1 MTLEDV
7 KKKAR
12 EMGSNAIMI
21 RHDLNK
27 VYYKKFNDTLLPTDL
42 FVAGDHCD
50 MYIFDTA
57 LERVRLNQTF
67 KGCWRTLQGFDV
79 DSSHAEVV
87 QNFKKSG
94 LTIQD
99 LINKADANGWNAIV
113 YRQDKDIAYLKTFDK
128 HLQVKDLKLNGS
140 CDMHFVDPDYKVPED
155 GWFEYKSFEN

>member
-1 MTLEDV
+1 MKKEYKEPEDCWQFFKGFEKWYGNLKEESGFREMTLEDV

-67 KGCWRTLQGFDV
+67 KECWRTIQGYDI
-79 DSSHAEVV
+79 
-87 QNFKKSG
+87 KSR
-94 LTIQD
+94 
-99 LINKADANGWNAIV
+99 NV
-113 YRQDKDIAYLKTFDK
+113 
-128 HLQVKDLKLNGS
+128 
-140 CDMHFVDPDYKVPED
+140 E
-155 GWFEYKSFEN
+155 